1 MNSQKVFNFPTM
13 TIALLATKSHS
24 NFGHFCSQATAYISA
39 PGDAELMEKMKQ
51 AIDNQRD
58 SIRSKNADIDS
69 LRKDLEAVRASQ
81 RIICHF
87 PPSVAT
93 PLAQLLSKVT
103 RKRLYVPVVRNGH
116 PGL

>member
-24 NFGHFCSQATAYISA
+24 NFGHVCSQATAYISA

-69 LRKDLEAVRASQ
+69 LRKDLEAVRASG
-81 RIICHF
+81 
-87 PPSVAT
+87 ST
-93 PLAQLLSKVT
+93 NNLSFST
-103 RKRLYVPVVRNGH
+103 KRSNAIGAIAFESHSKTALCTGS
-116 PGL
+116 

>member
-1 MNSQKVFNFPTM
+1 MNSQKVYNFPTM

-24 NFGHFCSQATAYISA
+24 NFGHVCFQATAYISA

-81 RIICHF
+81 RIINFLSFSTNRSNAIGAIHF
-87 PPSVAT
+87 ESHLKTALCT
-93 PLAQLLSKVT
+93 GS
-103 RKRLYVPVVRNGH
+103 
-116 PGL
+116 